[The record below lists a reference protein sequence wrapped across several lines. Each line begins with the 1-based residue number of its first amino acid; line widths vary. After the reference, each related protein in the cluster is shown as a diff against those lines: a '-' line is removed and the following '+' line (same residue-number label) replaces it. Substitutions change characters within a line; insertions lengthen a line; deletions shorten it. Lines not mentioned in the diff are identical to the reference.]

1 MRVEATEQTIMQQWP
16 YKSYI
21 MNSQKSIWTKII
33 MLGLKLKQ
41 IHKKKNRKFGY
52 LLRFKKDVSLVL

>member
-41 IHKKKNRKFGY
+41 IHKKKTENSVTCF
-52 LLRFKKDVSLVL
+52 VSRRT